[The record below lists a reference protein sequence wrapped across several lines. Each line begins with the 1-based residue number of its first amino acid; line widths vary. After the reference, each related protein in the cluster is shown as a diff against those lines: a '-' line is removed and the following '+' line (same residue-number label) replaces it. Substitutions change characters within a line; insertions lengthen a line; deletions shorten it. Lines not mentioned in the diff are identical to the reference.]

1 MQGGSDPSSA
11 GILPR
16 TLDVIFN
23 SVGRLQS
30 DNKVSDVKVTSMFLT
45 DPIV

>member
-23 SVGRLQS
+23 SVGHLQS
-30 DNKVSDVKVTSMFLT
+30 DSKVSDMVFFSAFLT
-45 DPIV
+45 DPII